1 MARAGLVD
9 ELLDA
14 LDAAKGLHD
23 RTIYQGASQPLVR
36 YRDELVAWKERVH
49 QLVRRELGRDAAR
62 AFDAVA
68 DPGVLGP
75 TVPWLDDVVA
85 KYETY
90 LHDLIHRLRTE
101 RGAAADTTPIPA
113 FCSYSSRDDVHRER
127 FQVALAVLE
136 REGILKMWEFRS
148 LEAGTDWD
156 AEIRKHLHAA
166 KLIFLLLSPD
176 FFASRYSVEEEL
188 TTALKRHAAGTAR
201 VVPIIVRP
209 CDWLHTDLRKLQAL
223 PRDGKP
229 ITEWPNADAA
239 WQDVTTGI
247 RRVAQSMKASDAMQ
261 PPPLATITRKQRT
274 VLLIFAERGCR
285 AGEGLPINVF
295 VGDRDAMEAI
305 EELVGAGAL
314 AYGKNQYVLLTE
326 EGFQL
331 PLQVQEQ

>member
-1 MARAGLVD
+1 MSRAELVD

-14 LDAAKGLHD
+14 IDAAKGLRD
-23 RTIYQGASQPLVR
+23 RTIFQGASQPLVH
-36 YRDELVAWKERVH
+36 YRNELVAWKERVH

-85 KYETY
+85 KYET
-90 LHDLIHRLRTE
+90 HIQEVVHRLRAD
-101 RGAAADTTPIPA
+101 RSAADAAPIPA
-113 FCSYSSRDDVHRER
+113 FCSYSSRDDAYRER

-136 REGILKMWEFRS
+136 REGILQMWEFRS

-188 TTALKRHAAGTAR
+188 MTALKRHAAGSAR

-239 WQDVTTGI
+239 WQDVTSGI
-247 RRVAQSMKASDAMQ
+247 RRVVQSMKAVGALQ
-261 PPPLATITRKQRT
+261 PPPLASITRRQRT
-274 VLLIFAERGCR
+274 VLRIFAERGCR

-295 VGDRDAMEAI
+295 IGDRDAMEAI
-305 EELVGAGAL
+305 EELVGTGAL

-326 EGFQL
+326 EGYEFAL
-331 PLQVQEQ
+331 EVEEQ

>member
-1 MARAGLVD
+1 MAHDGLTD

-14 LDAAKGLHD
+14 IDAAKALRG

-36 YRDELVAWKERVH
+36 YRDELVAWKDEVH
-49 QLVRRELGRDAAR
+49 QLIRAQLGRDAAR
-62 AFDAVA
+62 EFSAVA

-75 TVPWLDDVVA
+75 TVPLLDDVVA
-85 KYETY
+85 TYEAY
-90 LHDLIHRLRTE
+90 LHGLVARLRAGAETE
-101 RGAAADTTPIPA
+101 GKRVPIPS
-113 FCSYSSRDDVHRER
+113 FCSYSSKDDAYRER

-136 REGILKMWEFRS
+136 REGLLTMWEFRS
-148 LEAGTDWD
+148 LEAGTEWD
-156 AEIRKHLHAA
+156 IEIRKHLHAA

-188 TTALKRHAAGTAR
+188 ATALQRHAAGTAR

-223 PRDGKP
+223 PKDGKA
-229 ITEWPNADAA
+229 ITEWLNPDAA
-239 WQDVTTGI
+239 WQDVTNGI
-247 RRVAQSMKASDAMQ
+247 RRVVQSLNASGGTQAKQPAM
-261 PPPLATITRKQRT
+261 TRRQRDVLT
-274 VLLIFAERGCR
+274 VFAERGRR

-314 AYGKNQYVLLTE
+314 AYGKNHYVLLTE
-326 EGFQL
+326 QGYEVVRELG
-331 PLQVQEQ
+331 EN